1 MKKTIL
7 GLSAALLI
15 ATSLFVYAQPKDA
28 KATASNQAAACDPN
42 ADCIC
47 VPTPDGGYVCVP
59 KSSATPVQ
67 LAAAV
72 EKPSCTNT
80 EDCVCE

>member
-15 ATSLFVYAQPKDA
+15 ATSLIVYAQPKEA
-28 KATASNQAAACDPN
+28 KATAANERACDPDE
-42 ADCIC
+42 DCIC

-59 KSSATPVQ
+59 KSSATQVQ

-72 EKPSCTNT
+72 DKPACPNT
-80 EDCVCE
+80 DDCICE